1 MAIKASIALML
12 DVGGRLITIAKD
24 SPYRLAEGGLRG
36 VEAADY
42 RLSMENNAL
51 TDGGY
56 IASEA
61 FDAREISITFGVA
74 DKAHTEAHRRLLLR
88 YLNPK
93 RQVTLTVTRTG
104 VTRKIQGR
112 IDGEIEFEQP
122 NIRENYLYVTVN
134 LLCPDPWFY
143 DPEPVTHEFKKAV
156 PLLTFPFNS
165 LAGVGVMSGLV
176 WRSDELEV
184 DNPGDDA
191 MGILA
196 TIKANGAIKN
206 PKLTLDGGDYV
217 RLISTLNSG
226 DTAKISTV
234 PKQKNIWINEASALV
249 YDRQSV
255 FFSVPAG
262 KHTLVLS
269 ADSGAENAATS
280 VACYFKYLGV

>member
-1 MAIKASIALML
+1 MAIKANITLVL
-12 DVGGRLITIAKD
+12 DMGGRLITIAKD
-24 SPYRLAEGGLRG
+24 SPYRLAEGGLSG
-36 VEAADY
+36 IEAADY
-42 RLSMENNAL
+42 SLSMEDNAL

-56 IASEA
+56 ITRESFEP
-61 FDAREISITFGVA
+61 REISITFGIA
-74 DKAHTEAHRRLLLR
+74 DKANTEAHRRLLLR

-93 RQVTLTVTRTG
+93 KPVELTITRTG

-112 IDGEIEFEQP
+112 VDGAIEFEQP

-143 DPEPVTHEFKKAV
+143 DPEPMVHEFKKAA
-156 PLLTFPFNS
+156 PLLAFPFNS
-165 LAGVGVMSGLV
+165 LAGVGVMAGLV

-184 DNPGDDA
+184 ENTGDDA
-191 MGILA
+191 MGIVA
-196 TIKANGAIKN
+196 AIVANGTVKN
-206 PKLTLDGGDYV
+206 PKLTLDGGEYV
-217 RLISTLNSG
+217 RLISTLQGG
-226 DTAKISTV
+226 DTAKISTL
-234 PKQKNIWINEASALV
+234 PKQKNIWINDKSALV

-255 FFSVPAG
+255 FFSVPTG